1 MEQRALGHCP
11 SEVTKLSVPNI
22 FKRFYFSL
30 NDPTVLTPDLDLNST
45 FSSHHVA
52 SPRSSQV
59 RLKFRRS
66 LAVGEPCQ

>member
-22 FKRFYFSL
+22 LKDFTL
-30 NDPTVLTPDLDLNST
+30 NDPTVLTPDHDLYST

-52 SPRSSQV
+52 APRSSQV
-59 RLKFRRS
+59 RKFRRS